1 MNEDRSDR
9 EVWIGIGGLAPIGVA
24 MLLVGL
30 RDVMLNA
37 NVAIVL
43 TLVVVAVAAAGGRQA
58 GVVAAVSSALSFN
71 FFHTRPYL
79 RLRIASGDDVE
90 TTLLLLAVG
99 LAVGHLASRERQARR
114 TARASRGEITRIH
127 RVAELA
133 AKGDSPAAV
142 ILAAQG
148 ELTELLRLQSCRF
161 EAPPFTS
168 APVTLQRGGA
178 MPMQQY
184 RRLHPEGLELAAE
197 GVALEVLGRGQVVGR
212 FLLDPLPGTG
222 VSLEERVVAVAI
234 ADLVGSVLAPPIRST
249 GNGHG

>member
-1 MNEDRSDR
+1 MKDDNGDR
-9 EVWIGIGGLAPIGVA
+9 ELWIGIGGLLPIGVA

-58 GVVAAVSSALSFN
+58 GVVAAVSSALSFE

-79 RLRIASGDDVE
+79 QLRIASGDDVE

-99 LAVGHLASRERQARR
+99 LAVGHLASRERRARR
-114 TARASRGEITRIH
+114 FAEASSGEIRRIH
-127 RVAELA
+127 RVAESA
-133 AKGDSPAAV
+133 AKGDDPADV

-148 ELTELLRLQSCRF
+148 ELTELLRLQDCRF
-161 EAPPFTS
+161 EAPPFTTV
-168 APVTLQRGGA
+168 AETLQRSGVVRSHE
-178 MPMQQY
+178 Y
-184 RRLHPEGLELAAE
+184 RPHRQGLELAAG

-212 FLLDPLPGTG
+212 FLLEPSPGTG

-234 ADLVGSVLAPPIRST
+234 ADLVGSVLVPPIRPK
-249 GNGHG
+249 GNGNG

>member
-1 MNEDRSDR
+1 MNEDSGER
-9 EVWIGIGGLAPIGVA
+9 ELWIGVGGLLPIVVA

-58 GVVAAVSSALSFN
+58 GVVAAVSSALSFD

-79 RLRIASGDDVE
+79 QLRIASGDDVE

-99 LAVGHLASRERQARR
+99 VAVGHLASRERRARR
-114 TARASRGEITRIH
+114 FARASSGEIKRIH
-127 RVAELA
+127 RIAESA
-133 AKGDSPAAV
+133 AKGDDSADV
-142 ILAAQG
+142 ILAAQC
-148 ELTELLRLQSCRF
+148 ELTELLRLRDCRF

-168 APVTLQRGGA
+168 APETLQRSGG
-178 MPMQQY
+178 MPTHEY
-184 RRLHPEGLELAAE
+184 RLHRQGLELAPD
-197 GVALEVLGRGQVVGR
+197 GIALEVLGRGQLVGR
-212 FLLDPLPGTG
+212 FMLEPAAGTG

-234 ADLVGSVLAPPIRST
+234 ADLVGSVLAPPVRSK
-249 GNGHG
+249 GNGNG

>member
-1 MNEDRSDR
+1 MNEDSGERGLW
-9 EVWIGIGGLAPIGVA
+9 VGLGGLLPIGVA

-58 GVVAAVSSALSFN
+58 GVVAAVSSALSFD

-79 RLRIASGDDVE
+79 QLRIASSDDVE

-99 LAVGHLASRERQARR
+99 LAVGHLAARERRARQF
-114 TARASRGEITRIH
+114 AKASTGEIRRIH
-127 RVAELA
+127 RIAESA
-133 AKGDSPAAV
+133 AKGDDPADV

-148 ELTELLRLQSCRF
+148 ELTELLRLRDCRF
-161 EAPPFTS
+161 EAPPFAS
-168 APVTLQRGGA
+168 DPDTLQRSGVVRSHD
-178 MPMQQY
+178 Y
-184 RRLHPEGLELAAE
+184 RLHRQGLELAPA
-197 GVALEVLGRGQVVGR
+197 GVALEVLSRGQIVGR
-212 FLLDPLPGTG
+212 FMLEPSPGTG

-234 ADLVGSVLAPPIRST
+234 ADLVGSVLAPPTRLK
-249 GNGHG
+249 GNGIG